1 MTIHIDLNNLTQA
14 HIDEAAPNIRECTYS
29 SPCIIGALM
38 APEERTSADK
48 SVTGDEV
55 GSAHIGGLVR
65 AGRVV
70 LADPEQL
77 RELEQLQTA
86 FDHGNVDDLIKLL
99 DRRGLKWTGMSQEE
113 AKELVLC

>member
-38 APEERTSADK
+38 TPEEQLLADRPLED
-48 SVTGDEV
+48 TV
-55 GSAHIGGLVR
+55 GSMHIGGLVK

-70 LADPEQL
+70 LADPGQL
-77 RELEQLQTA
+77 CELKQLQEA
-86 FDHGNVDDLIKLL
+86 FDHGDVDDLIELL

-113 AKELVLC
+113 AEDLVLC